1 MSDSFDL
8 DAPDLFTA
16 GAIGEPGH
24 RVFYI
29 QAHQAGTIITL
40 KCEKEHV
47 RALGEYLSG
56 LLGELGAVSGAPARD
71 LALREPITPAWE
83 VGAIAVG
90 YDQSRDRIVIE
101 ATEITE
107 ETDEA
112 EEVDEE
118 EAAEAVAEPD
128 PIEPTVEAEAKESEG
143 ATARFLVTREQAAA
157 FVGRADDLVKA
168 GRPVCPMCSQPKD
181 PGGHVCPR
189 SNGHFSGRV

>member
-8 DAPDLFTA
+8 ESPDHFTA
-16 GAIGEPGH
+16 GAIGEPGQ
-24 RVFYI
+24 RVFYL
-29 QAHQAGTIITL
+29 QARQAGTLITL

-56 LLGELGAVSGAPARD
+56 LLTEIGAVSDPLPKD
-71 LALREPITPAWE
+71 LVLREPITPVWE

-90 YDQSRDRIVIE
+90 YDKARDRIVIE

-107 ETDEA
+107 ES
-112 EEVDEE
+112 EE
-118 EAAEAVAEPD
+118 EDDVA
-128 PIEPTVEAEAKESEG
+128 VEAEPETPASAAEGHESPH
-143 ATARFLVTREQAAA
+143 ASARFLVTRAQAAA

-181 PGGHVCPR
+181 AGGHICPR
-189 SNGHFSGRV
+189 SNGHVPGREAP